1 VNVVDLAAARRI
13 ESRKQAVAR
22 APVPVKLLLVAL
34 ATLIAFLV
42 PRVAGAGPTPLNNLG
57 YAPILLGAYLFGWR
71 GGLLVGLLTT
81 VTIGPLPGWLGLPT
95 VETVESTLTRGAFFV
110 AVGGL
115 TGFLFDRSRAALD
128 GWRSAAITIAA
139 REREAMVALAHG
151 AEAKDTVT
159 ADHIS
164 RVQMLTEDLALA
176 LAIEPSKASDLGW
189 SAMLHDVG
197 KLHVPDRIL
206 RKHGPLSARE
216 WEIMRRHTVW
226 GAEILAQGDGFEL
239 ARRVARWHHENFD
252 GSGYPDGLRRDAIP
266 LEARIV
272 RITDSFDAMTN
283 QRAYMRA
290 RSIEEALEEL
300 DRFAGTQFDP
310 ELVRVFI
317 DRMRATARGAA

>member
-1 VNVVDLAAARRI
+1 MPIKLALLAFATVV
-13 ESRKQAVAR
+13 
-22 APVPVKLLLVAL
+22 
-34 ATLIAFLV
+34 AFV
-42 PRVAGAGPTPLNNLG
+42 IPRFAGGAPTPLNNFG
-57 YAPILLGAYLFGWR
+57 YGTILLGAYLFGWR
-71 GGLLVGLLTT
+71 GGLIVSLITT

-95 VETVESTLTRGAFFV
+95 SETVDSIMTRGFFFV
-110 AVGGL
+110 AVGTV

-128 GWRSAAITIAA
+128 GWRTAAITIAA
-139 REREAMVALAHG
+139 REREAMVALARG
-151 AEAKDTVT
+151 AEAKDMVT

-164 RVQMLTEDLALA
+164 RVQTLTEDLALA
-176 LAIEPSKASDLGW
+176 LAIDPVRASDLGW

-206 RKHGPLSARE
+206 QKRGPLSTRE

-239 ARRVARWHHENFD
+239 ARLVARWHHENFD
-252 GSGYPDGLRRDAIP
+252 GSGYPDGLRHDAIP

-272 RITDSFDAMTN
+272 RVTDAFDAMTN
-283 QRAYMRA
+283 QRAYQRA
-290 RSIEEALEEL
+290 LAIEEALEEL

-317 DRMRATARGAA
+317 DQMRGAGRIAA

>member
-1 VNVVDLAAARRI
+1 VNVVDLAAARQI

-22 APVPVKLLLVAL
+22 APAPFKIALLTLT
-34 ATLIAFLV
+34 TLIAFII
-42 PRVAGAGPTPLNNLG
+42 PRFAGAGPTPLNNLG
-57 YAPILLGAYLFGWR
+57 YVPILMGAYLFGWR
-71 GGLLVGLLTT
+71 GGLVLSLVNT
-81 VTIGPLPGWLGLPT
+81 VTIGPLAGWLGLPT
-95 VETVESTLTRGAFFV
+95 SETLESTLTRGAFFV
-110 AVGGL
+110 AVGTL

-139 REREAMVALAHG
+139 REREAMVALARG
-151 AEAKDTVT
+151 AEAKDMVT

-164 RVQMLTEDLALA
+164 RVQTLTEDLAVA
-176 LAIEPSKASDLGW
+176 LGLDHTRASDLGW

-206 RKHGPLSARE
+206 QKHGPLSPRE
-216 WEIMRRHTVW
+216 WEIMRRHTIW

-252 GSGYPDGLRRDAIP
+252 GSGYPDGLRHDAIP

-272 RITDSFDAMTN
+272 RVTDAFDAMTN
-283 QRAYMRA
+283 QRVYQRA
-290 RSIEEALEEL
+290 RSIEDALGEL
-300 DRFAGTQFDP
+300 DRFAGTEFDP

-317 DRMRATARGAA
+317 DQIRAAAQRVA